1 MSGARSRQKQ
11 RTRKDLLRAAARLL
25 AAGGKPTLDEVAEEA
40 MVSRATA
47 YRYFSNVD
55 ALLLESSLDVSIPEP
70 ESLFAN
76 STEQNVAQRVQRADD
91 VLNEM
96 IAEKEAALRLM
107 LAKSLEQSIDPAGVH
122 DVPLRQNRRSGL
134 IEAALAPLRGRV
146 SARELKLLSRA
157 LALVIG
163 TEARIVVKD
172 VLQLGDAEA
181 LAVKRWAI
189 RALVNAVETEGST

>member
-1 MSGARSRQKQ
+1 MAGARSRQKQ

-25 AAGGKPTLDEVAEEA
+25 ESGVKPTLDEVAEEA

-47 YRYFSNVD
+47 YRYFSSVD
-55 ALLLESSLDVSIPEP
+55 ALLLESSLDVSVPEP
-70 ESLFAN
+70 DALYATMSEGDVL
-76 STEQNVAQRVQRADD
+76 ERVQRADD
-91 VLNEM
+91 VLNAM
-96 IAEKEAALRLM
+96 IAEKETALRLM
-107 LAKSLEQSIDPAGVH
+107 LAKSLERSLVPGAEP

-134 IEAALAPLRGRV
+134 IEAALAPLCGRV
-146 SARELKLLSRA
+146 SARELKMLSGA

-172 VLQLGDAEA
+172 VLQLSEPDA

-189 RALVNAVETEGST
+189 RALVRSVEPANDA

>member
-1 MSGARSRQKQ
+1 MAGARSRQKQ

-25 AAGGKPTLDEVAEEA
+25 ESGVKPTLDEVAEEA

-47 YRYFSNVD
+47 YRYFSSVD
-55 ALLLESSLDVSIPEP
+55 ALLLESSLDVSVPEP
-70 ESLFAN
+70 DALYATMSEGDVL
-76 STEQNVAQRVQRADD
+76 ERVQRADD
-91 VLNEM
+91 VLNAM
-96 IAEKEAALRLM
+96 IAEKETALRLM
-107 LAKSLEQSIDPAGVH
+107 LAKSLERSLVPGAEP

-146 SARELKLLSRA
+146 SARELKMLSGA

-172 VLQLGDAEA
+172 VLQLSEPDA

-189 RALVNAVETEGST
+189 RALVRSVEPANDA

>member
-25 AAGGKPTLDEVAEEA
+25 EAGDKPTLDEVAEEA

-55 ALLLESSLDVSIPEP
+55 ALLLESSLDVSVPEP
-70 ESLFAN
+70 ETLFATV
-76 STEQNVAQRVQRADD
+76 SEQNVVERVQRADD
-91 VLNEM
+91 ALNAM

-107 LAKSLEQSIDPAGVH
+107 LAKALERSIAPGGEA
-122 DVPLRQNRRSGL
+122 DVPMRQNRRSGL
-134 IEAALAPLRGRV
+134 IEAALAPLKGRV
-146 SARELKLLSRA
+146 SARELKMLTRA
-157 LALVIG
+157 LALVLG

-172 VLQLGDAEA
+172 VLRLSDSEA
-181 LAVKRWAI
+181 LAVKRWTI
-189 RALVNAVETEGST
+189 RTLVNAVEPA